1 MSLMK
6 KFRTIDREIEL
17 LLQKQRQEKWLLL
30 LMTLC
35 EVENEIGREIT
46 NFRYD
51 NGEVLVKLSDTD
63 YVKTSIGDKYVQSD
77 NKN

>member
-1 MSLMK
+1 MK
-6 KFRTIDREIEL
+6 KFKTIDREIEL

-35 EVENEIGREIT
+35 EVENKIGKEIT
-46 NFRYD
+46 NFEYN
-51 NGEVLVKLSDTD
+51 NGEILVKLSDTD
-63 YVKTSIGDKYVQSD
+63 YVTTSIGETYVQSD